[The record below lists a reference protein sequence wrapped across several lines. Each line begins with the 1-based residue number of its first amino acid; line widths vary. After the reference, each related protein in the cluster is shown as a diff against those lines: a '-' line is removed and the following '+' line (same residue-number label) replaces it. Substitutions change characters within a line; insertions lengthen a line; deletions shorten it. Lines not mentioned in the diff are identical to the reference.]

1 MRKIIQVAGI
11 IVIAVIVI
19 AWSRS
24 VPQLT
29 TKTEVPAVSPYE
41 IMLQQADSLPFQGW
55 DEPF

>member
-11 IVIAVIVI
+11 IAIAVIAI
-19 AWSRS
+19 AWSGP

-41 IMLQQADSLPFQGW
+41 MMLQQADNLPFQYW